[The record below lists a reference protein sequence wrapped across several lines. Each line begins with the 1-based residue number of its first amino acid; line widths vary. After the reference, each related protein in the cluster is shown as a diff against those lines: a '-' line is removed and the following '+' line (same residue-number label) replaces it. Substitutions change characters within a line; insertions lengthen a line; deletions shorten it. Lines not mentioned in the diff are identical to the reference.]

1 MCFPITD
8 FLVVKK
14 MGLRDNLTEYYAMFR
29 EVFSNKNIIA
39 ISVTTSLWSLISMGY
54 RPFWPLYLQDFLG
67 ASVTNIGIFSMIST
81 AESLLFQLPG
91 GLLADRYGRRR
102 LIIFGSFLRTIGPI
116 LYLMA
121 PSWEWVIPGAIASG
135 MTSLYMPAFT
145 AIVAESLPSKRRGS
159 GYGVYNTITR
169 IPNIISPLIGG
180 VLIDQYGLYEG
191 VRMFLMVQIGVSFFT
206 VIVRYFTIQETVV
219 HTSGSRPS
227 IIPTRETFRELPRPI
242 FIMMIVS
249 IIGSFSGRLVA
260 DYTNLYALDIL
271 KITPTQLGIISSV
284 AGLVQTVLTLPSGML
299 SDKYGRKNNIMVS
312 RVVSP
317 VTQYFMAAV
326 SGFYPYMMVRSF
338 NAIGLAFGGGG
349 VRAGGSAWNAL
360 IADIVPSRK
369 RATVNGTIGTLT
381 AVVAAPSSVLGGW
394 LWETFYPQLPFQLS
408 AVIGLVA
415 AAVFWFGVQEP
426 EKALEE

>member
-1 MCFPITD
+1 MERKGR
-8 FLVVKK
+8 LQ
-14 MGLRDNLTEYYAMFR
+14 EYYSMFR
-29 EVFSNKNIIA
+29 EVFSNKNILA
-39 ISVTTSLWSLISMGY
+39 ISITTSLWSLMGMGY
-54 RPFWPLYLQDFLG
+54 RPFWTLYLQDFLG

-81 AESLLFQLPG
+81 AENLIFQLPG
-91 GLLADRYGRRR
+91 GLLADRYGRRK
-102 LIIFGSFLRTIGPI
+102 LIIFGSVLRTFGPI
-116 LYLMA
+116 LYFLA
-121 PSWEWVIPGAIASG
+121 PSWEWVIPGALASG

-180 VLIDQYGLYEG
+180 ILMDTYGLYKG
-191 VRMFLMVQIGVSFFT
+191 VRMFLLMHIGVSILT
-206 VIVRYFTIQETVV
+206 IIIRYFTIKETMV
-219 HTSGSRPS
+219 HKTGKRPS
-227 IIPTRETFRELPRPI
+227 LIPTAKTFRELPRPI

-271 KITPTQLGIISSV
+271 KITPTQLGFITSI
-284 AGLVQTVLTLPSGML
+284 AGLVQATLTLPSGML

-326 SGFYPYMMVRSF
+326 TGFQPYLLVRAF

-360 IADIVPSRK
+360 IADIVPSQK
-369 RATVNGTIGTLT
+369 RATVNGVIGTLT

-415 AAVFWFGVQEP
+415 AAVFWVGVHEP